1 MNGLGKY
8 DRTTG
13 AFVNYFEEDGIGG
26 NQFSDRAS
34 CLLPDGTL
42 VFGGTHGITWF
53 NPLDVPQKRTVPLV
67 FEDLKIHNRLV
78 SPSDGGP
85 VEKELA
91 EDPDIL
97 IRDWQNG
104 FSLSYAALD
113 YSEHERTHYYYMM
126 EGFDKYWVDGGNSH
140 EAYYANLPS
149 GKYIFRVRATN
160 NNQSI
165 VETEKALN
173 IKVLPPWYR
182 TWWATV
188 LYVLLGLVMLGFV
201 WMMYRRIRRVRKE
214 AARRI
219 RDIRIER
226 ERAEAARE
234 EEQRLNKIQ
243 MNYFSNVAH
252 EFRTPLTMISG
263 PAQQLAESPDI
274 KGQDRQ
280 LVGIIR
286 RNTEWMLSLVNQL
299 LDFNRIGNSK
309 LQMKV
314 AKTDIVAPLRAAVD
328 MFRFNAGSKGIEL
341 GTYGL
346 EEPFVMWADVDKVN
360 KVVMN
365 LLANKSVNTGSYEIF
380 QLVDLYGNTGLS
392 TRSNKLE
399 LAACFRCCV
408 FNRLCN
414 RLLECIIG
422 NRLQRECDS
431 VFLVR
436 FYISKSSAG
445 NTEHENYSQKQC

>member
-1 MNGLGKY
+1 MKKVAPLMKTREMKIVPVSDQWTYIPDLIMKEPGRLLAACYNAFPVEVNTYTLEAKARPIDSQEHQAAIRRSVVIPNKLFQDSTGEIWVGTIANGLLKYSKDAGTVPVSGTPCMDICSIEQDRQGNIWVSTMNGLGKY

-286 RNTEWMLSLVNQL
+286 GQDGHRRSPARSCGYV
-299 LDFNRIGNSK
+299 
-309 LQMKV
+309 
-314 AKTDIVAPLRAAVD
+314 
-328 MFRFNAGSKGIEL
+328 
-341 GTYGL
+341 
-346 EEPFVMWADVDKVN
+346 PF
-360 KVVMN
+360 
-365 LLANKSVNTGSYEIF
+365 
-380 QLVDLYGNTGLS
+380 
-392 TRSNKLE
+392 
-399 LAACFRCCV
+399 
-408 FNRLCN
+408 
-414 RLLECIIG
+414 
-422 NRLQRECDS
+422 
-431 VFLVR
+431 
-436 FYISKSSAG
+436 
-445 NTEHENYSQKQC
+445 QCRVQGH